1 MVSLTGGNPVNS
13 DVRQLPMIIPA
24 QEIYSLL
31 IRRGVPFAGGVIVT
45 GVLGLVVDKSVR
57 VTRERWDDHPPTGI
71 SEEDWKTIFKM
82 SPRALQPI
90 RWLGWLERFSFF
102 VALWL
107 NSPVL
112 VAGWLAFK
120 VASKWETWQ
129 NIIKVP
135 ESFGDVFSS
144 QEMFAWR
151 LRYGSN
157 ILQRF
162 LLGTLGNVVCALIG
176 LIAAKFIV
184 LMLS

>member
-1 MVSLTGGNPVNS
+1 LGIILSSTAL
-13 DVRQLPMIIPA
+13 MIMPA

-31 IRRGVPFAGGVIVT
+31 IRRGVPFAGGLLLT
-45 GVLGLVVDKSVR
+45 GILGLIVDKSVR
-57 VTRERWDDHPPTGI
+57 MTSARWDDQPPSGI
-71 SEEDWKTIFKM
+71 SKEDWEQIFKM

-102 VALWL
+102 VAMWL
-107 NSPVL
+107 GSPIL

-144 QEMFAWR
+144 QEMFGWR

-162 LLGTLGNVVCALIG
+162 LLGTLGNVVSALIG
-176 LIAAKFIV
+176 FIAAKFIV
-184 LMLS
+184 LSLS